1 MNKKYIL
8 IILLF
13 FLTACAFPNQKKI
26 SQIKNRSFRLNSF
39 TYILTAQDKKDAMK
53 FFSEFPVKKI
63 MFMLAREYN
72 IKIDISDFQ
81 KFLVVKNK
89 SDIKLFYGFRAEK
102 SRWPVN
108 IDSSGNNID
117 ISFEKDYIGE
127 ADSKFRI
134 NISSG
139 GSVLHSIATEV
150 SQVEYIFKQLEYFLK
165 SGKESAI
172 EYDLKNYNKVKPVP
186 LIVEFSGSKAFTIKK
201 NEGKNKIL
209 KMIEDHMGNLSKEER
224 EQFKHDIIDYMYK
237 HKD

>member
-13 FLTACAFPNQKKI
+13 FLTACALPNQKKI